1 MADMIRIK
9 VDRLI
14 DYVATVFAR
23 AGTPEKIARRAAE
36 SLAGANLAGHDS
48 HGVVRV
54 QRYVQSIQTGLLD
67 AAAKPEI
74 VVDLPSIAVVDG
86 KSGFGQHIGREA
98 MKIGIRKAR
107 KSGLCVVATRRSFH
121 LGRIGEWAEQCVE
134 EGLVSLHFVNVLNA
148 GGLAA
153 PFGGKERRMSTNPIA
168 IGLPI
173 PGRDPVVLDMAT
185 TKVAE
190 GKVLVALNKGVEVP
204 VDCLIDADGKPS
216 LNPADLYGPP
226 VGALLHFGL
235 HKGYGLALAAEL
247 LAGALTGGG
256 TNQPAHPI
264 TGAVHNNMLSI
275 ILDPKA
281 LGTKK
286 AYAREASAMI
296 DHLVGTAPVDPAS
309 PVMIAGDPE
318 RRTRAERLKHGVPL
332 DLETWGQMA
341 QTGRSVGLKDTEIK
355 RLSGQSAKAADAA
368 RPVVSRV

>member
-9 VDRLI
+9 IDRLI
-14 DYVATVFAR
+14 DYVATVFER
-23 AGTPEKIARRAAE
+23 AGTPAKIARRAAE

-54 QRYVQSIQTGLLD
+54 QRYVQSIQQGLLD
-67 AAAKPEI
+67 AAAKPTL

-86 KSGFGQHIGREA
+86 NSGFGQHIGREA
-98 MKIGIRKAR
+98 MKIGIRKAK

-134 EGLVSLHFVNVLNA
+134 ADLVSLHFVNVLNA

-168 IGLPI
+168 IGLPV
-173 PGRDPVVLDMAT
+173 PGHDPVVLDMAT

-190 GKVLVALNKGVEVP
+190 GKVLVALNKGVELP
-204 VDCLIDADGKPS
+204 VECLIDADGRPT
-216 LNPADLYGPP
+216 LTPADLYGPP
-226 VGALLHFGL
+226 QGALLHFGL

-247 LAGALTGGG
+247 LAGAVTGGG

-264 TGAVHNNMLSI
+264 TGAVHNSMLSI

-281 LGTKK
+281 FGTKK
-286 AYAREASAMI
+286 AYGKEARAMVA
-296 DHLVGTAPVDPAS
+296 HLLSTAPVDPDN

-318 RRTRAERLKHGVPL
+318 RRNRAERLKNGVPL

-341 QTGRSVGLKDTEIK
+341 QTGRSVGLKDSEIK
-355 RLSGQSAKAADAA
+355 KISGQSAKAADTAKA
-368 RPVVSRV
+368 VASRI

>member
-1 MADMIRIK
+1 MAEMLRINK
-9 VDRLI
+9 DKLEA
-14 DYVATVFAR
+14 YVTMVFAQ
-23 AGTPEKIARRAAE
+23 AGAPAKAAARAAE
-36 SLAGANLAGHDS
+36 SLVGANLAGHDS

-54 QRYVQSIQTGLLD
+54 ARYVQAIGDGLL
-67 AAAKPEI
+67 KPKAHAEL

-86 KSGFGQHIGREA
+86 GSGFGQVIGQEA

-107 KSGLCVVATRRSFH
+107 KTGLAVVATRRSFH

-134 EGLVSLHFVNVLNA
+134 AGFVSLHFVNVLNA

-168 IGLPI
+168 VGIPV

-204 VDCLIDADGKPS
+204 VEALIDADGNPT

-226 VGALLHFGL
+226 VGALLHFGM
-235 HKGYGLALAAEL
+235 HKGYGLALVAEL

-256 TNQPAHPI
+256 TNQPAHKI

-275 ILDPKA
+275 IIDPKA
-281 LGTKK
+281 LGTRK
-286 AYAREASAMI
+286 AHAREAKAMV
-296 DHLVGTAPVDPAS
+296 DHLLGTRPVDKKN
-309 PVMIAGDPE
+309 PVMVAGDPE
-318 RRTRAERLKHGVPL
+318 RATRKERLKKGVPL
-332 DLETWGQMA
+332 DAETWGQLA
-341 QTGRSVGLKDTEIK
+341 QTGRMVGLVDAEIR
-355 RLSGQSAKAADAA
+355 RLSGLSPKAADKAK
-368 RPVVSRV
+368 PVAQR